1 MRFPDSFLDEIRDR
15 VPISSVIGA
24 ARVVG
29 PEEDQCAARRL
40 LGLLPVPRREEPVLP
55 LRGQE
60 GPLPLFRLRRVG
72 RPFPLPDRARRHELS
87 RKPSSA
93 SPSMAGV
100 PMPERDPEAEKRDQ
114 QRASLTDVMELATKF
129 FQEQLQSA
137 VGAKA
142 RAYLRDRGLSSATQ
156 QSFRLGYAP
165 DSRNALKEFLA
176 AKGITK
182 AQMEACGLTYFGDDI
197 PVSYRPLPRPR
208 DVPDPGFAGPH
219 HRLRRPRADVRR
231 AGQISE
237 LAGDRAL
244 PQGQRALQFRARP
257 QGHAEGR
264 HGDRRRGLYGRD
276 RAGPGRLRERRRAA
290 RHRAHREPARA
301 VVAHVGRAGA
311 VLRRRPGRAEGGVA
325 GRRHGAAADPGRA
338 ARCASRCCR
347 RARTP
352 TTWSRPTGRTPSA
365 RCSPRRGR
373 SPTCC
378 GCARPRAACSTRRS
392 GGPSWKRRCASSPRR
407 IRDESVRYHYQQEM
421 RDRVHAFFGAQ
432 RGRPFDKPATARRAR
447 QRGRGRAD
455 NGRAAARRRA
465 ASPSRKA
472 WRARRWSSAPAA

>member
-1 MRFPDSFLDEIRDR
+1 MFPIPDS
-15 VPISSVIGA
+15 
-24 ARVVG
+24 
-29 PEEDQCAARRL
+29 Q
-40 LGLLPVPRREEPVLP
+40 
-55 LRGQE
+55 
-60 GPLPLFRLRRVG
+60 
-72 RPFPLPDRARRHELS
+72 
-87 RKPSSA
+87 
-93 SPSMAGV
+93 
-100 PMPERDPEAEKRDQ
+100 
-114 QRASLTDVMELATKF
+114 
-129 FQEQLQSA
+129 
-137 VGAKA
+137 
-142 RAYLRDRGLSSATQ
+142 
-156 QSFRLGYAP
+156 
-165 DSRNALKEFLA
+165 
-176 AKGITK
+176 
-182 AQMEACGLTYFGDDI
+182 
-197 PVSYRPLPRPR
+197 
-208 DVPDPGFAGPH
+208 GPH

-276 RAGPGRLRERRRAA
+276 RAGAGRLRERRRAA

-347 RARTP
+347 RARIP
-352 TTWSRPTGRTPSA
+352 TIWSRPTVRTRSA

-392 GGPSWKRRCASSPRR
+392 GGRIWKRRCASLTRR

-432 RGRPFDKPATARRAR
+432 RGRPFDKRRTAGRAR
-447 QRGRGRAD
+447 QAAGQGGQWARGGAAGGRLAVSESLARSAMVKRAGSLMPLREAVIVVALVNHPQLVEENFDQIESLDLSHSELRALHSAIIDAHAHGNAGDRLATIETIARRRPRRCLGARGRAD
-455 NGRAAARRRA
+455 PPRPHVAGAGGG
-465 ASPSRKA
+465 
-472 WRARRWSSAPAA
+472 RARRCPRRFRPGAALAAQRRNAT